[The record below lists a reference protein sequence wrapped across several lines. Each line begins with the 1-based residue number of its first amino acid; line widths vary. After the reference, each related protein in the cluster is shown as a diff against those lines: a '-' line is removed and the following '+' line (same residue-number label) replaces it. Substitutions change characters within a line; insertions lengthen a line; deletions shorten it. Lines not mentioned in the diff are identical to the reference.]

1 MLITVENLE
10 KYGVPIDT
18 VEYRGIKVNLYEDG
32 FGRQIVA
39 IWQNKLLEFGRDN
52 TSYQDD
58 LKMII
63 DDHLDTIS
71 RFEEYPNLYGSKLE
85 YFQNA
90 GSRDLRLIYRG
101 RILKIYLDPNELK
114 LEDIK
119 QDARDL
125 LYTIKEREREADT

>member
-39 IWQNKLLEFGRDN
+39 VWQNNLIEFGRDN
-52 TSYQDD
+52 TSYRDD

-63 DDHLDTIS
+63 DDHLDTVS

-85 YFQNA
+85 YFQNS
-90 GSRDLRLIYRG
+90 GFRDLRLSYRG
-101 RILKIYLDPNELK
+101 RILKIYLLQGNPDIEKLK
-114 LEDIK
+114 
-119 QDARDL
+119 
-125 LYTIKEREREADT
+125 REAYFTLLQYKSENALI

>member
-1 MLITVENLE
+1 MLITIENLE

-18 VEYRGIKVNLYEDG
+18 LEYRGIKVNLYEDG

-39 IWQNKLLEFGRDN
+39 IWQSKLIEFGRDN
-52 TSYQDD
+52 TSYRDD

-71 RFEEYPNLYGSKLE
+71 RFEDYPNLYGSKLE

-90 GSRDLRLIYRG
+90 GFRDAKLSYRG
-101 RILKIYLDPNELK
+101 RILKIYTLSNSCNEETL
-114 LEDIK
+114 I
-119 QDARDL
+119 QDALFSL
-125 LYTIKEREREADT
+125 LRYKNEVALD